1 MIVLASTYT
10 PIATT
15 TASGSAS
22 TITFSSIPSTYTD
35 LVIVLNGNATTGS
48 TGSIALQFNSDTGSN
63 YSYTRLLGDGSAAS
77 SARGSNTTATYIGD
91 TGTDRAVFIVSLNNY
106 SNSTTYK
113 TALSR
118 TNTANTATMAT
129 VGLWRNTAAINR
141 VDLSTTTSTFA
152 AGSTFT
158 LYGIKAA

>member
-1 MIVLASTYT
+1 MASTYT

-77 SARGSNTTATYIGD
+77 SARGSSTTATYIGD

-106 SNSTTYK
+106 ANTTTYK
-113 TALSR
+113 TSISR
-118 TNTANTATMAT
+118 SNSQNYVSSY
-129 VGLWRNTAAINR
+129 VGLWRSTSAISTVTLTAPVGANWS
-141 VDLSTTTSTFA
+141 STTTA
-152 AGSTFT
+152 T